1 MERLWIH
8 FIPRAILFSGMTQ
21 TQKTLFHISQ
31 MYSTKYMSL
40 WLSNIWGSVW
50 TLKCNT
56 WWQKILSI
64 YCVVG
69 LLWVL
74 CIVIYRF
81 SQQQFYAGLSSLR
94 TLFIVSGYT
103 IYIVLERRILPWFFF
118 GLAIILS
125 CVFIK
130 FSLQPLFK
138 SIIFSLIYLFIFLR
152 YK

>member
-1 MERLWIH
+1 M
-8 FIPRAILFSGMTQ
+8 G
-21 TQKTLFHISQ
+21 
-31 MYSTKYMSL
+31 
-40 WLSNIWGSVW
+40 SNKGGL
-50 TLKCNT
+50 TEMKKCNT

-64 YCVVG
+64 YCVIC

-125 CVFIK
+125 CMFIK

>member
-1 MERLWIH
+1 M
-8 FIPRAILFSGMTQ
+8 
-21 TQKTLFHISQ
+21 K
-31 MYSTKYMSL
+31 
-40 WLSNIWGSVW
+40 
-50 TLKCNT
+50 KCNT

-64 YCVVG
+64 FCVVA
-69 LLWVL
+69 LLWVSYR
-74 CIVIYRF
+74 VIYRF

-94 TLFIVSGYT
+94 TLFLVSGYT
-103 IYIVLERRILPWFFF
+103 IYIVLGRRILPWFFF

>member
-1 MERLWIH
+1 M
-8 FIPRAILFSGMTQ
+8 
-21 TQKTLFHISQ
+21 K
-31 MYSTKYMSL
+31 
-40 WLSNIWGSVW
+40 
-50 TLKCNT
+50 KCNT

-74 CIVIYRF
+74 YRVIYRF

-152 YK
+152 YRQ

>member
-1 MERLWIH
+1 M
-8 FIPRAILFSGMTQ
+8 
-21 TQKTLFHISQ
+21 K
-31 MYSTKYMSL
+31 
-40 WLSNIWGSVW
+40 
-50 TLKCNT
+50 KCNT

-74 CIVIYRF
+74 YRVIYRF

-103 IYIVLERRILPWFFF
+103 IYIVLERRILPCFFF

-130 FSLQPLFK
+130 FSLQPLFR
-138 SIIFSLIYLFIFLR
+138 SIIFSLIYLFFSYGLGNEICNVWQYPLR
-152 YK
+152 N